1 MPFRDEE
8 FNNRAQ
14 LLMDIASILAYDTQ
28 RVSGFP
34 RIPGFLGRF
43 LNLPSVSLA
52 VIRTAPEGAAIVLSA
67 FSGTPVPPSFEQD
80 LLNIHEQTRPLS
92 SRDNSAPRATLEIT
106 RAAAADAG
114 SFASLPRA
122 TVFAHSIDER
132 HRMLL
137 IVHQHDDDPQ
147 LSAPT
152 TDTLQLVARQLGRLL
167 QPLVI
172 CLTRPEAI
180 GSPFDRLTD
189 REWIVLRHLDSD
201 AGEKQLADQLG
212 LSPHTL
218 HSHIKSIYRKIGV
231 QGRLQLLL
239 RAEEAQRDLR
249 QRNLEYRAEAV
260 SSTAGERTISAA

>member
-28 RVSGFP
+28 RVSGFA
-34 RIPGFLGRF
+34 RIPSFLARF
-43 LNLPSVSLA
+43 LNLPSVSVA
-52 VIRTAPEGAAIVLSA
+52 VVRTAPEGSAIVLSA
-67 FSGTPVPPSFEQD
+67 FSGTPIPPSFEQD
-80 LLNIHEQTRPLS
+80 LLNIHEQTRPVS
-92 SRDNSAPRATLEIT
+92 PRENSTPRTALEIA
-106 RAAAADAG
+106 RADAG
-114 SFASLPRA
+114 GLASFPRA
-122 TVFAHSIDER
+122 AVFAHAIDEQ

-137 IVHQHDDDPQ
+137 IVHQHGDDPQ
-147 LSAPT
+147 LPAQA
-152 TDTLQLVARQLGRLL
+152 TDTLQLVARQLGRLV

-180 GSPFDRLTD
+180 GEPFDRLTD

-239 RAEEAQRDLR
+239 RAEEAERALR
-249 QRNLEYRAEAV
+249 QRSLEYRPQAAN
-260 SSTAGERTISAA
+260 SMAGERTISAA